1 MMAIAEIFMLL
12 FTPGP
17 TPVPESVRLA
27 MATPTLHHRTSEFE
41 AIFAETRELLFN
53 LFSTDEVIMLAS
65 SGTGAMEAA
74 VTNLC
79 KDTLLSVNSGK
90 FGERFGKIALACGLE
105 NVEIKHEWDT
115 PASVEE
121 VVEAVKANPSVDA
134 IAIQISE
141 SAGGLRHPVE
151 EIAAAVKEINP
162 EIMVIADGITAIG
175 VERIN
180 VENIDCVIAGSQKA
194 LMLPPGLAILGLS
207 NKAIDKIGEGKGYY
221 LNLASEIKKQKQ
233 NTTAYTAATT
243 LIIGLRAILQEI
255 EAQGGIGIL
264 FCDTARRAKATRF
277 ALEAIGLHSYPKTPA
292 RSMTTIDDV
301 NAKEI
306 RDLLKTEFGVN
317 VAGGQDHLKGKI
329 FRINQMGLIGTSE
342 MVWVVNAV
350 ELALAKLG
358 RRDFDGTASRVF
370 NEEYFKSIIN
380 PTPKKEEK

>member
-1 MMAIAEIFMLL
+1 MMAIARIIMLL

-27 MATPTLHHRTSEFE
+27 MATPTLHHRTPEFE
-41 AIFAETRELLFN
+41 AIFKETRELLFK
-53 LFSTDEVIMLAS
+53 LLATDEVIMLAS

-79 KDTLLSVNSGK
+79 HDTLLSVNSGK
-90 FGERFGKIALACGLE
+90 FGERFGKIALATGLK

-121 VVEAVKANPSVDA
+121 VVEAVKANPSIDA
-134 IAIQISE
+134 LAIQVSE

-162 EIMVIADGITAIG
+162 SIMIIADGITAVG

-180 VENIDCVIAGSQKA
+180 VENIDCLIAGSQKA

-207 NKAIDKIGEGKGYY
+207 NAAIEKTGEGKGYY

-243 LIIGLRAILQEI
+243 LIIGLRTILQEI
-255 EAQGGIGIL
+255 EADGGFGL
-264 FCDTARRAKATRF
+264 LYCSTARYAKATRF
-277 ALEAIGLHSYPKTPA
+277 ALEALGLHSYPSTPA

-306 RDLLKTEFGVN
+306 RDLLKTDFGVN

-329 FRINQMGLIGTSE
+329 FRINQMGLIETYE

-370 NEEYFKSIIN
+370 NEEYFK
-380 PTPKKEEK
+380 TTLKKEEK

>member
-1 MMAIAEIFMLL
+1 MLL

-27 MATPTLHHRTSEFE
+27 MATPTLHHRTPEFE

-53 LFSTDEVIMLAS
+53 LLATDEVIMLAS

-90 FGERFGKIALACGLE
+90 FGERFGKIALASGLK
-105 NVEIKHEWDT
+105 NVEIKHDWDT

-121 VVEAVKANPSVDA
+121 VLEAVKANPSVDA
-134 IAIQISE
+134 VAIQISE

-151 EIAAAVKEINP
+151 EIAKAVKAINP
-162 EIMVIADGITAIG
+162 DIMVIADGITAIG

-194 LMLPPGLAILGLS
+194 LMLPPGLSILGLS
-207 NKAIDKIGEGKGYY
+207 NKAIKKIGSGKGYY

-243 LIIGLRAILQEI
+243 LIIGLRAMLQEI
-255 EAQGGIGIL
+255 EVKGGIGIL

-277 ALEAIGLHSYPKTPA
+277 ALEALGLHSYPQTPA

-329 FRINQMGLIGTSE
+329 FRINQMGLIETSE

>member
-1 MMAIAEIFMLL
+1 MMAIARIFMLL

-27 MATPTLHHRTSEFE
+27 MATPTLHHRTPEFE
-41 AIFAETRELLFN
+41 AIFAETRELLFK
-53 LFSTDEVIMLAS
+53 LFATDEVIMLAS

-79 KDTLLSVNSGK
+79 SDTLLSVNSGK
-90 FGERFGKIALACGLE
+90 FGERFGKIALASGLK
-105 NVEIKHEWDT
+105 NVEIKHDWDT
-115 PASVEE
+115 PATVEE
-121 VVEAVKANPSVDA
+121 IVEAVKANPSIDA

-151 EIAAAVKEINP
+151 EIAEAVKAINP
-162 EIMVIADGITAIG
+162 SIMIIADGITAIG
-175 VERIN
+175 VERIK
-180 VENIDCVIAGSQKA
+180 VENIDCVLAGSQKA
-194 LMLPPGLAILGLS
+194 LMLPPGLALLGLS
-207 NKAIDKIGEGKGYY
+207 HAAIEKIGEGKGYY

-255 EAQGGIGIL
+255 EANGGIGKL
-264 FCDTARRAKATRF
+264 YCDTARRAKATRF
-277 ALEAIGLHSYPKTPA
+277 ALEALGLHSYPQTPA
-292 RSMTTIDDV
+292 RSMTTIDDE

-306 RDLLKTEFGVN
+306 RDLLKTEFAVN

-329 FRINQMGLIGTSE
+329 FRINHMGLIEPYE
-342 MVWVVNAV
+342 MVAVVNAV